1 MVEADEMRETMG
13 REECCVVESRRCRK
27 GASAGKAVE
36 SAEMPPSTAEMGSRE
51 VPAAETTSKVATTE
65 PPPKWPPLK
74 PPPRAAA
81 VSVIPSESPGTS
93 AIVTRA
99 ATKRFRRDMVDLQR
113 DTPVFSSE
121 QAGSV

>member
-13 REECCVVESRRCRK
+13 RQECCVVESRRCRK

-65 PPPKWPPLK
+65 PAPKV
-74 PPPRAAA
+74 AAA
-81 VSVIPSESPGTS
+81 ET
-93 AIVTRA
+93 
-99 ATKRFRRDMVDLQR
+99 
-113 DTPVFSSE
+113 TP
-121 QAGSV
+121 ARGGSFCHSK

>member
-51 VPAAETTSKVATTE
+51 VPAAETTAAKVA
-65 PPPKWPPLK
+65 
-74 PPPRAAA
+74 AA
-81 VSVIPSESPGTS
+81 ET
-93 AIVTRA
+93 A
-99 ATKRFRRDMVDLQR
+99 A
-113 DTPVFSSE
+113 SSGGE
-121 QAGSV
+121 LCS